1 MPQQQTELLNFLQ
14 AYYHQTSEMIIF
26 IDAQGQ
32 VIDMNEAAKRVISS
46 DNDMSGISTTICGR
60 CEGYTNEHALRTCQN
75 CFCSLLKLVI
85 RHFKSL

>member
-32 VIDMNEAAKRVISS
+32 VIRIGTLTDTDDFKVVAQDSVIERRTSELKREW
-46 DNDMSGISTTICGR
+46 
-60 CEGYTNEHALRTCQN
+60 EGAIESCMT
-75 CFCSLLKLVI
+75 SVD
-85 RHFKSL
+85 

>member
-60 CEGYTNEHALRTCQN
+60 CEAVYERTRLTHM
-75 CFCSLLKLVI
+75 SKLFFAV
-85 RHFKSL
+85 F

>member
-60 CEGYTNEHALRTCQN
+60 CEGYTNERLTHM
-75 CFCSLLKLVI
+75 SKLFFAV
-85 RHFKSL
+85 F